1 MDTLNRRTLLA
12 LSGSALAGMT
22 LPALGADPVDM
33 AAAKKEG
40 KVVWYCS
47 VPIATAQKI
56 ANLFQSKTGIQVEL
70 FRSGGSN
77 ILRRFQQ
84 EGDAGKVF
92 VDVLTHSDP
101 AAASALTKKGLLV
114 PFQPNDFDKVPAEVK
129 DPKGFHV
136 AQRLNVMA
144 IYVRDDML
152 PEADRPKTWS
162 DLANPKYKGKIV
174 MPDPNFSSLLVV
186 IAGTLGR
193 DLGWEYFD
201 RLRKNDIMIVQSN
214 QQVSDMVKRGERPI
228 AMAADAAYVG
238 PVRKE
243 GMKISIL
250 YPTDGAFVIASP
262 SSVIKGSPSPN
273 AAKAFAEFM
282 LSKDVQEMFPS
293 EFLYSARTDIAGPPG
308 YPPLSEIKIRAVDY
322 EYIEKDTPRIKKRF
336 AEAMQ

>member
-1 MDTLNRRTLLA
+1 MNSLNRR
-12 LSGSALAGMT
+12 SFLAGTALT
-22 LPALGADPVDM
+22 LAGGVRPSWAQAVDM

-47 VPIATAQKI
+47 VPVATAQKI
-56 ANLFQSKTGIQVEL
+56 SNMFQSKTGIRVEL

-84 EGDAGKVF
+84 EGDSGKVF

-101 AAASALTKKGLLV
+101 AAASALTKKGLFV
-114 PFQPNDFDKVPAEVK
+114 PFKAADFDKVPAEVK
-129 DPKGFHV
+129 HPDGMHV

-152 PEADRPKTWS
+152 PAADRPKTWS
-162 DLANPKYKGKIV
+162 DLLNPKYKGKIV

-186 IAGTLGR
+186 ITGMLGKVH
-193 DLGWEYFD
+193 GWQFFD
-201 RLRKNDIMIVQSN
+201 KLRANDVMVVQSN

-238 PVRKE
+238 PSRKE
-243 GMKISIL
+243 GLKISIL
-250 YPTDGAFVIASP
+250 YPSDGAFVIASP
-262 SSVIKGSPSPN
+262 SSVVKGSPNPN

-282 LSKDVQEMFPS
+282 LSREVQELFPG
-293 EFLYSARTDIAGPPG
+293 EFLYSARTDVAGPPG
-308 YPPLSEIKIRAVDY
+308 YPSLSSFKIHAVDY
-322 EYIEKDTPRIKKRF
+322 DYIEAESSRIRKRF
-336 AEAMQ
+336 SEAMQ

>member
-1 MDTLNRRTLLA
+1 MDKLTRRTFVAGTALTLA
-12 LSGSALAGMT
+12 SGVRPSFAQ
-22 LPALGADPVDM
+22 PVDM

-47 VPIATAQKI
+47 VPVATAQKI
-56 ANLFQSKTGIQVEL
+56 GNLFQAKTGINVEL

-84 EGDAGKVF
+84 ESDSGKVF

-101 AAASALTKKGLLV
+101 AANALTKKGMFI
-114 PFQPNDFDKVPAEVK
+114 PFKAADFDKVPVEVK
-129 DPKGFHV
+129 DAQGMHV

-152 PEADRPKTWS
+152 PEADRPKTWA
-162 DLANPKYKGKIV
+162 DLLNPKYKGKIV

-186 IAGTLGR
+186 ITGMLGKVH
-193 DLGWEYFD
+193 GWQYFEK
-201 RLRKNDIMIVQSN
+201 LRANDVMVVQSN
-214 QQVSDMVKRGERPI
+214 QQVSDMIKRGERPI

-238 PVRKE
+238 PSRKQ

-262 SSVIKGSPSPN
+262 SSVVKGSPNPN
-273 AAKAFAEFM
+273 AAKAFADFM
-282 LSKDVQEMFPS
+282 LSREVQELFPS
-293 EFLYSARTDIAGPPG
+293 EYLYSARTDIAGPPG
-308 YPPLSEIKIRAVDY
+308 YPSLTSFKIHPVDY
-322 EYIEKDTPRIKKRF
+322 DYVEAEGTRIRRRF
-336 AEAMQ
+336 SEAMQ